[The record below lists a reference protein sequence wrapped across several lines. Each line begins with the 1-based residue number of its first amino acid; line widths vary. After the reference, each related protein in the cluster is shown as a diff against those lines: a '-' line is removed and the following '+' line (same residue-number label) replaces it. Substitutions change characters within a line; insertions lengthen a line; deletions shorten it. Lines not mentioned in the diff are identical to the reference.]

1 MSVVEAEDDEDDPG
15 VAWVPY
21 YPRKVFRPFHRRRQ
35 RWSIIVAHRRAGK
48 TVAAVNDA
56 IKAAVRNKDGDG
68 RYAYIAPLYTQAKDI
83 AWDYLKHYAHPLL
96 AKPPNESE
104 LRVDLFNGSRV
115 RLYGADNPDRLRGG
129 YWHGVILDE
138 YADMRPSVWGD
149 VIRPALAD
157 KQGWATFIGTPRGRI
172 GLYDIWKGLG
182 QWKDVELFRLML
194 KASET
199 GLLKPEELADA
210 MRTMSEDEYAQ
221 EFECSWEAALKGAY
235 YGKLMA
241 RAEDERRVCG
251 VPYDPAAMVWT
262 AWDLGKADAT
272 SIWWAQV
279 VGREVHLIDWYEAT
293 GAELDHYAKIV
304 REKPYV
310 YAGHIVPHD
319 AQAKILGMA
328 QTRLEQLE
336 KLGLRPMTI
345 APMHRIEDG
354 INAARVMI
362 PRCWFDRNKC
372 ERGIEALKMY
382 RSEYDEKLDTLKP
395 IPRHDWSSHTADA
408 FRYLAMTLDKSDQS
422 KTVFGRDLKY
432 PKMGEV

>member
-1 MSVVEAEDDEDDPG
+1 
-15 VAWVPY
+15 
-21 YPRKVFRPFHRRRQ
+21 
-35 RWSIIVAHRRAGK
+35 
-48 TVAAVNDA
+48 
-56 IKAAVRNKDGDG
+56 
-68 RYAYIAPLYTQAKDI
+68 
-83 AWDYLKHYAHPLL
+83 
-96 AKPPNESE
+96 
-104 LRVDLFNGSRV
+104 
-115 RLYGADNPDRLRGG
+115 
-129 YWHGVILDE
+129 
-138 YADMRPSVWGD
+138 MRPSVWGD